1 MARVRR
7 YQPIEIMTGSVASAA
22 KVNRTKPRGGITD
35 FDLSQ
40 VDACIISE
48 SEINRTYR
56 GRIRAVD
63 YRQHLRGILDL
74 PTNRTDPL
82 ERRRQGHTAMDGPAT
97 EGREQARHSAA
108 IGRIEERAEAH
119 GTRSTERRGGK
130 ECVST

>member
-1 MARVRR
+1 MARARR

-40 VDACIISE
+40 VGACIISE

-74 PTNRTDPL
+74 PKNRTDPL
-82 ERRRQGHTAMDGPAT
+82 ARSEEHTSELQSLM
-97 EGREQARHSAA
+97 RHSYAVFCLKKKKTV
-108 IGRIEERAEAH
+108 ER
-119 GTRSTERRGGK
+119 K
-130 ECVST
+130 

>member
-74 PTNRTDPL
+74 PTNRTDPRTE
-82 ERRRQGHTAMDGPAT
+82 ERRV
-97 EGREQARHSAA
+97 
-108 IGRIEERAEAH
+108 
-119 GTRSTERRGGK
+119 GK
-130 ECVST
+130 ECFSTVSTRWSPYT